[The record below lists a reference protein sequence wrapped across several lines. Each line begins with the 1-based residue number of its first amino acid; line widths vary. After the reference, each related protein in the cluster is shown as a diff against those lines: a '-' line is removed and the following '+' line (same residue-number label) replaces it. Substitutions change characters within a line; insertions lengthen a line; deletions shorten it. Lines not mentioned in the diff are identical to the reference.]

1 MSRHTSWLY
10 IVYLRL
16 MPSTPLATPSWAA
29 LFDMDGVLVDNT
41 DFHVN
46 AWLQFA
52 QRHNRPLTKDQYVEN
67 INGRVSADA
76 MSYMFQRPIT
86 PGELIELTE
95 EKEAIYREL
104 YRPHLQPAPGLLEFL
119 TALKDQSVKLAVGT
133 SAPESNVLFTLDGL
147 PLRPYFDAVV
157 DASMIHR
164 GKPDP
169 EIYLTAANRVGVD
182 PARCVVFE
190 DAFAGIEAG
199 LRAGMKVIALA
210 TTHTRDELA
219 DVGASLI
226 VDDFTQLTVAAVQ
239 DLTR

>member
-1 MSRHTSWLY
+1 
-10 IVYLRL
+10 
-16 MPSTPLATPSWAA
+16 MPDSSFTPTWAA
-29 LFDMDGVLVDNT
+29 LFDMDGVLIDNAN
-41 DFHVN
+41 FHIN

-52 QRHNRPLTKDQYVEN
+52 QQHNRPLTKDQYLEN

-76 MSYMFQRPIT
+76 MAYVFQRPIS
-86 PGELIELTE
+86 PGELIVLTE

-104 YRPHLQPAPGLLEFL
+104 YRPHLQPAPGLLDFL
-119 TALKDQSVKLAVGT
+119 TALKAQHVKLAVGT
-133 SAPESNVLFTLDGL
+133 SAPESNVVFTLDGL
-147 PLRPYFDAVV
+147 PLRPYFDAIV
-157 DASMIHR
+157 DASMVHK

-169 EIYLTAANRVGVD
+169 EIYLTAANRVGVE

-219 DVGASLI
+219 DTGASLI
-226 VDDFTQLTVAAVQ
+226 IDDFTQLTVEAVQ
-239 DLTR
+239 ALLD

>member
-1 MSRHTSWLY
+1 
-10 IVYLRL
+10 
-16 MPSTPLATPSWAA
+16 MPNTPFAA

-52 QRHNRPLTKDQYVEN
+52 QHHNRPLTKDQYVEN

-76 MSYMFQRPIT
+76 MAYVFQRPIS
-86 PGELIELTE
+86 PGELIVLTE

-104 YRPHLQPAPGLLEFL
+104 YRPHLQPAPGLLDFL
-119 TALKDQSVKLAVGT
+119 AALKAQGVKLAVGT

-147 PLRPYFDAVV
+147 PLRPFFDTIV
-157 DASMIHR
+157 DSSMVKK

-169 EIYLTAANRVGVD
+169 EIYLTAASRVGVV

-199 LRAGMKVIALA
+199 LRAGMKVIAVA
-210 TTHTRDELA
+210 TTHTRDELV
-219 DVGASLI
+219 DTGAALI
-226 VDDFTQLTVAAVQ
+226 VDDFKQLTVDDVRE
-239 DLTR
+239 LLS

>member
-1 MSRHTSWLY
+1 
-10 IVYLRL
+10 
-16 MPSTPLATPSWAA
+16 MPEITPSDFLWAA

-46 AWLQFA
+46 AWLRFA
-52 QRHNRPLTKDQYVEN
+52 QKHDRPLTKEQYVDN
-67 INGRVSADA
+67 INGHVSADA
-76 MSYMFQRPIT
+76 MAYVFQRPIS
-86 PGELIELTE
+86 PGELIVLTE

-104 YRPHLQPAPGLLEFL
+104 YRPQLAPAPGLLDFL
-119 TALKDQSVKLAVGT
+119 TALKSQHVRLAVGT
-133 SAPESNVLFTLDGL
+133 SAPESNVRFTLDGL

-169 EIYLTAANRVGVD
+169 EIYLTAAQRVGIE
-182 PARCVVFE
+182 PAKCVVFE

-199 LRAGMKVIALA
+199 QRAGMKVVAVA

-219 DVGASLI
+219 EMGVSLI
-226 VDDFTQLTVAAVQ
+226 IDDFIGLTVEQVR
-239 DLTR
+239 DLVMTV

>member
-1 MSRHTSWLY
+1 MPDTS
-10 IVYLRL
+10 
-16 MPSTPLATPSWAA
+16 SDFSWAA

-52 QRHNRPLTKDQYVEN
+52 LKHDRPLTKQQYVEN
-67 INGRVSADA
+67 INGHVSADA
-76 MSYMFQRPIT
+76 MAYVFQRPIP
-86 PGELIELTE
+86 PGELIVLTE

-104 YRPHLQPAPGLLEFL
+104 YRSHLAPAPGLLGFL
-119 TALKDQSVKLAVGT
+119 NALKQEHVRLAVGT
-133 SAPESNVLFTLDGL
+133 SAPESNVRFTLDGL

-157 DASMIHR
+157 DASMIHK

-169 EIYLTAANRVGVD
+169 EIYLTAAQRLGVE
-182 PARCVVFE
+182 PAECVVFE

-199 LRAGMKVIALA
+199 LRAGMKVVALA

-219 DVGASLI
+219 DTGVSLI
-226 VDDFTQLTVAAVQ
+226 VDDFTELTPDKVRN
-239 DLTR
+239 LIMTI

>member
-1 MSRHTSWLY
+1 
-10 IVYLRL
+10 
-16 MPSTPLATPSWAA
+16 MPDSSFTPTWAA
-29 LFDMDGVLVDNT
+29 LFDMDGVLIDNAN
-41 DFHVN
+41 FHIN

-52 QRHNRPLTKDQYVEN
+52 QQHNRPLTKDQYLEN

-76 MSYMFQRPIT
+76 MAYVFQRPIS
-86 PGELIELTE
+86 PGELIVLTE

-104 YRPHLQPAPGLLEFL
+104 YRPHLQPAPGLLGFL
-119 TALKDQSVKLAVGT
+119 TALKAQHVKLAVGT
-133 SAPESNVLFTLDGL
+133 SAPESNVVFTLDGL
-147 PLRPYFDAVV
+147 PLRPYFDAIV
-157 DASMIHR
+157 DASMVHK

-169 EIYLTAANRVGVD
+169 EIYLTAANRVGVE

-219 DVGASLI
+219 DTGASLI
-226 VDDFTQLTVAAVQ
+226 VDDFTQLTVEAVQ
-239 DLTR
+239 TLLD

>member
-1 MSRHTSWLY
+1 
-10 IVYLRL
+10 
-16 MPSTPLATPSWAA
+16 MPDSSSALTWAA

-52 QRHNRPLTKDQYVEN
+52 QQHNRPLTKEQYVEN

-76 MSYMFQRPIT
+76 MAYVFQRPIP
-86 PGELIELTE
+86 PGELIVLTE

-104 YRPHLQPAPGLLEFL
+104 YRPHLQPAPGLLDFL
-119 TALKDQSVKLAVGT
+119 GALKAKGVKLAVGT

-147 PLRPYFDAVV
+147 PLRPYFDAIV
-157 DASMIHR
+157 DSSMIHK

-169 EIYLTAANRVGVD
+169 EIYLTAAQRLAIE
-182 PARCVVFE
+182 PARCIVFE

-210 TTHTRDELA
+210 TTHTHDEL
-219 DVGASLI
+219 VGTGAALI
-226 VDDFTQLTVAAVQ
+226 VADFTQLTVEAVQ
-239 DLTR
+239 ALIQPA

>member
-1 MSRHTSWLY
+1 
-10 IVYLRL
+10 
-16 MPSTPLATPSWAA
+16 MPDSTADFSWAC

-52 QRHNRPLTKDQYVEN
+52 QKHNRPLTKDQYVEN

-76 MSYMFQRPIT
+76 MAYTFQRSIS
-86 PGELIELTE
+86 PGELIVLTE

-104 YRPHLQPAPGLLEFL
+104 YRPHLTPAPGLLDFL
-119 TALKDQSVKLAVGT
+119 SALRARGVKLAVGT
-133 SAPESNVLFTLDGL
+133 SAPESNVRFTLDGL
-147 PLRPYFDAVV
+147 PLRTCFDAIV
-157 DASMIHR
+157 DSSMIHR

-169 EIYLTAANRVGVD
+169 EIYLTAAERVGVA

-199 LRAGMKVIALA
+199 LRAGMNVVALA
-210 TTHTRDELA
+210 TTHTYQELV
-219 DVGASLI
+219 DTGVSLI
-226 VDDFTQLTVAAVQ
+226 VDDFTGLSVDRVRKLIVTA
-239 DLTR
+239 

>member
-1 MSRHTSWLY
+1 
-10 IVYLRL
+10 
-16 MPSTPLATPSWAA
+16 MPDTTHPTLAA

-52 QRHNRPLTKDQYVEN
+52 QKHNRPLTKEQYVEN

-76 MSYMFQRPIT
+76 MGYVFQRPIT
-86 PGELIELTE
+86 PGELIVLTE
-95 EKEAIYREL
+95 EKESIYREL
-104 YRPHLQPAPGLLEFL
+104 YRPHLQPAPGLLAFL
-119 TALKDQSVKLAVGT
+119 SALQAQGIKVAVGT
-133 SAPESNVLFTLDGL
+133 SAPQSNVVFTLDGL
-147 PLRPYFDAVV
+147 PLRPYFDAIV
-157 DASMIHR
+157 DASMIQH

-169 EIYLTAANRVGVD
+169 EIYLTAASRVGAE
-182 PARCVVFE
+182 PAHCVVFE

-199 LRAGMKVIALA
+199 LRAGMKVIAVA

-226 VDDFTQLTVAAVQ
+226 VDDFTALTVDAFRALF
-239 DLTR
+239 D